1 MYAFPG
7 TEIGN
12 VNIYNILGPCI
23 SGGLDKSAVSVAPA
37 EAQMFNNASVR
48 FRRMATH
55 PLNKFLA
62 PEPQVRCTHWSE
74 TNSMT
79 SLIFRFHEQKHEI
92 DNSQCNEAIYL
103 LKKIVSQFFP
113 TC

>member
-1 MYAFPG
+1 MCDTG

-23 SGGLDKSAVSVAPA
+23 SGGLDKSAVVAPAA

-62 PEPQVRCTHWSE
+62 PEPQVRSWSG
-74 TNSMT
+74 T
-79 SLIFRFHEQKHEI
+79 SPSIAPSSIQSL
-92 DNSQCNEAIYL
+92 
-103 LKKIVSQFFP
+103 
-113 TC
+113 